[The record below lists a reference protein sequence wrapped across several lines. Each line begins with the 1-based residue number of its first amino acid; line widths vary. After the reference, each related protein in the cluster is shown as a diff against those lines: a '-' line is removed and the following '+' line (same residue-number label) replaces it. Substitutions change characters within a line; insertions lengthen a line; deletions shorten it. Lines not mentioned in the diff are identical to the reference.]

1 MSKDDDKKPGKID
14 FSKFRISVDN
24 VDLPTSKKVILH
36 VPVGKPG
43 KQKYVR
49 VNPNS
54 DNKLVCA
61 TLKLEDEERKYLVSP
76 HIVQAIIQD
85 VKSVILSLAIDRQG
99 NVFLW
104 EVPPTPLEGREN
116 TWNQSQRQIAEM
128 AENKWVRL
136 KSNMSSGSYDAQ
148 VAEGEIPE
156 PIWPTLSC
164 DEILNIAFP
173 PTHIIDSFDHP
184 VLRKLRGAD

>member
-54 DNKLVCA
+54 
-61 TLKLEDEERKYLVSP
+61 
-76 HIVQAIIQD
+76 
-85 VKSVILSLAIDRQG
+85 
-99 NVFLW
+99 
-104 EVPPTPLEGREN
+104 
-116 TWNQSQRQIAEM
+116 
-128 AENKWVRL
+128 
-136 KSNMSSGSYDAQ
+136 
-148 VAEGEIPE
+148 
-156 PIWPTLSC
+156 
-164 DEILNIAFP
+164 
-173 PTHIIDSFDHP
+173 
-184 VLRKLRGAD
+184 